1 MVLTF
6 GLGAVLTTLLQQV
19 LVLWHGDIF
28 WCRYSWDCTKLQ
40 QQILMYHGEG
50 VWCRYNW

>member
-19 LVLWHGDIF
+19 LVLWLGEHF
-28 WCRYSWDCTKLQ
+28 WCRYSWDLNKVTAADA
-40 QQILMYHGEG
+40 G
-50 VWCRYNW
+50 VVAW